1 LKNNSSSVISTIPG
15 FRIGI
20 EHISEPYKTLVSEL
34 LKALIENWGNRLVS
48 LVVYGSVARGEA
60 RSDSDI
66 DLLIVGRGLP
76 KSRFK
81 RFELFEEAEQYVEHL
96 LENLWSK
103 GVYTDFSPIILDVE
117 EAAKNRPIY
126 LDMVIDA
133 VIIYDEGKF
142 MQKVLERL
150 AEKLKQLGAERKYIG
165 KLWYWVLKK
174 EYKFGEV
181 IEI

>member
-1 LKNNSSSVISTIPG
+1 M
-15 FRIGI
+15 
-20 EHISEPYKTLVSEL
+20 
-34 LKALIENWGNRLVS
+34 
-48 LVVYGSVARGEA
+48 
-60 RSDSDI
+60 
-66 DLLIVGRGLP
+66 
-76 KSRFK
+76 
-81 RFELFEEAEQYVEHL
+81 EHL

-117 EAAKNRPIY
+117 EATKNRPIY
-126 LDMVIDA
+126 LDMVIDT

-142 MQKVLERL
+142 MQKVLEGL